1 MRRWGPVKKITLYLV
16 DQLNDPL
23 YCSLTL
29 RPNKMS
35 NQPSDGPVLVVGDVI
50 ERQIINI
57 EKIYLGINKKLT
69 ILKNVDPISFDKLK

>member
-1 MRRWGPVKKITLYLV
+1 MCKCVHKEYLHIFLFINGFATYYLV

-29 RPNKMS
+29 RPNQMS

-50 ERQIINI
+50 EKVIERQIIDI
-57 EKIYLGINKKLT
+57 EKINLGINKK
-69 ILKNVDPISFDKLK
+69 

>member
-1 MRRWGPVKKITLYLV
+1 MFINGFATYYLV

-29 RPNKMS
+29 RPNQMS

-50 ERQIINI
+50 EKVIERQIIDI
-57 EKIYLGINKKLT
+57 EKIYLGINKK
-69 ILKNVDPISFDKLK
+69 